1 MGLLLCFHNFVT
13 VRKKKKKRK
22 RKRINW
28 TSQVT
33 IQDGFIIHGSLHS
46 IFFIIGNYVR
56 NKLVLSYWKLN
67 AEISG
72 MNYGIF
78 VLEVYNTQP
87 TFGARSVWSK
97 VQKIIIIIIIF
108 LKRKSIGW
116 IILSLHNPSLSLKNP
131 TTYYLFRLPKR

>member
-1 MGLLLCFHNFVT
+1 MIKHFIYSKSDQSKTIKGTKGAGSFV
-13 VRKKKKKRK
+13 VLSQFLYLYVKRK
-22 RKRINW
+22 WKRINW

-97 VQKIIIIIIIF
+97 VQKIIIIKF
-108 LKRKSIGW
+108 VFERKKYRVD
-116 IILSLHNPSLSLKNP
+116 NSLSS
-131 TTYYLFRLPKR
+131 